1 MRKGLVFK
9 KGIIFALAA
18 AVVTSP
24 APVMGVSGWGVMNA
38 KAEETT
44 TEKIPKYL
52 LMGSTRLIDN
62 GELQDDGVSGNDDT
76 IYQGTNWYYDITRN
90 QLVLEMRIF
99 LETLRFRTVIFRLCY
114 PEQIL

>member
-1 MRKGLVFK
+1 MRKGLIFK

-18 AVVTSP
+18 ALVTSP

-52 LMGSTRLIDN
+52 LMGSKGLLIMGNCKMMEFLVMMTRYIR
-62 GELQDDGVSGNDDT
+62 EP
-76 IYQGTNWYYDITRN
+76 IGTMTSRGISLYWK
-90 QLVLEMRIF
+90 MRIF
-99 LETLRFRTVIFRLCY
+99 LETLQFRTVIFRLCY

>member
-44 TEKIPKYL
+44 TEKIPKY
-52 LMGSTRLIDN
+52 
-62 GELQDDGVSGNDDT
+62 
-76 IYQGTNWYYDITRN
+76 Y
-90 QLVLEMRIF
+90 
-99 LETLRFRTVIFRLCY
+99 
-114 PEQIL
+114 

>member
-44 TEKIPKYL
+44 TE
-52 LMGSTRLIDN
+52 
-62 GELQDDGVSGNDDT
+62 
-76 IYQGTNWYYDITRN
+76 
-90 QLVLEMRIF
+90 
-99 LETLRFRTVIFRLCY
+99 
-114 PEQIL
+114 

>member
-9 KGIIFALAA
+9 KGIIFALAT

-24 APVMGVSGWGVMNA
+24 APVMGVSGWGVTNA

-76 IYQGTNWYYDITRN
+76 IYHMTSRGISLYWK
-90 QLVLEMRIF
+90 MRIF

>member
-24 APVMGVSGWGVMNA
+24 APVMSVSGWGVMTA

-52 LMGSTRLIDN
+52 LMGSTKIIDN
-62 GELQDDGVSGNDDT
+62 GEFHSYTNLIERYVS
-76 IYQGTNWYYDITRN
+76 
-90 QLVLEMRIF
+90 L
-99 LETLRFRTVIFRLCY
+99 
-114 PEQIL
+114 

>member
-1 MRKGLVFK
+1 MRKGLIFK

-18 AVVTSP
+18 ALVTSP

-76 IYQGTNWYYDITRN
+76 IYQGCLLYTSDAAD
-90 QLVLEMRIF
+90 E
-99 LETLRFRTVIFRLCY
+99 
-114 PEQIL
+114 

>member
-38 KAEETT
+38 KAEGDYNGKNTQ
-44 TEKIPKYL
+44 IF
-52 LMGSTRLIDN
+52 IDGLN
-62 GELQDDGVSGNDDT
+62 KA
-76 IYQGTNWYYDITRN
+76 Y
-90 QLVLEMRIF
+90 
-99 LETLRFRTVIFRLCY
+99 
-114 PEQIL
+114 